1 MGLFDKIFGFSLVA
15 AGVFIA
21 VYWTMWIFMI
31 LVSATLILIMMIYL
45 ALLLPQVHGDDRVL
59 PRRSVDLQTPCYRT
73 HRWSSIH
80 QLLHR

>member
-31 LVSATLILIMMIYL
+31 LVSATLTHNDD
-45 ALLLPQVHGDDRVL
+45 LLSPSS
-59 PRRSVDLQTPCYRT
+59 PASARR
-73 HRWSSIH
+73 
-80 QLLHR
+80 